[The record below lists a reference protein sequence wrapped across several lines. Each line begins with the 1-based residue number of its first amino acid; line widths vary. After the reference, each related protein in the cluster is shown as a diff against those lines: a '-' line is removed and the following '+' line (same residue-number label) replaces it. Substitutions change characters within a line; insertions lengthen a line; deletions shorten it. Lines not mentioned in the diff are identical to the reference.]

1 MRKQLVRGRMAR
13 WTAVCIVAGLIA
25 AGVLGLARVSS
36 AQASGDAV
44 LSTGD
49 TGKLLPPSVYFKG
62 QSAST
67 QLRNSGGVKFADGL
81 FVLAVMVDTSG
92 YSSDIQQKYQAYLIA
107 EAPIKIEGHTLAAGV
122 YGVGFVEGNKF
133 VVLDVGA
140 HDLFSV
146 GSHKDEALKRP
157 MPLKVVADGAS
168 YRLYA
173 GRNYVSFAR

>member
-1 MRKQLVRGRMAR
+1 MGTGMKIFKKISWIALAALAICLV
-13 WTAVCIVAGLIA
+13 GLQA
-25 AGVLGLARVSS
+25 N
-36 AQASGDAV
+36 AQAAHDTV
-44 LSTGD
+44 LNAAEAT
-49 TGKLLPPSVYFKG
+49 KLLPASVYFKG

-67 QLRNSGGVKFADGL
+67 QLRNSGGVKFGDGL

-107 EAPIKIEGHTLAAGV
+107 ETPIKIEGHTLAAGV
-122 YGVGFVEGNKF
+122 YGVGFVEGKF

-146 GSHKDEALKRP
+146 GAHKDEALKRP

-168 YRLYA
+168 FRLYA
-173 GRNYVSFAR
+173 GRSYVSFAR